1 MSHQTELRREREYTA
16 QVQQLLMAVVQ
27 QYKGYSQYHDE
38 NIRLMLSDAWE
49 ELRMKPTALSPQ
61 DLQQL
66 SAEIDHILARR
77 AFSAD
82 LVKRYERMLLEPF
95 FARID
100 FAEDGQSEPEK
111 IVIGL
116 YSLKNEK
123 GRIMVHD
130 WRAPVC
136 SLYYDAMPGP
146 AGYQSPSGLIQGRL
160 TLKRQYRMEQGR
172 LRYFVDTDVSIGD
185 GLLLDILSRATSTH
199 MRSIVSTI
207 QKEQNAAIRQE
218 KARVLCVVGGAGSG
232 KTSVAMHRAAY
243 LMYHQ
248 RSLLEASRV
257 AVLSPGSAFT
267 EYISTVLPDLGEE
280 NAQALTLRQVLSQA
294 LGKSCETP
302 LKQTERL
309 LQGDPL
315 RLDSVAFKSGPQFAE
330 RIERFCAAFRA
341 QGPALETLALGK
353 SVLAKKEE
361 LERLYRVEFRML
373 SPALRLVR
381 LKTVLSD
388 RLESW
393 ERSLRKQYETRL
405 VNSYRGRDLDMAT
418 GLAVSQQLQP
428 LRAQI
433 RQMLEPDPLSLFAQ
447 AMAGAPQALE
457 QAARENAQAGLIW
470 WEDAPA
476 IACLL
481 LKLGFV
487 QPDRRILHL
496 LIDEAQDYS
505 DAALRAL
512 RLYYPRAHVTLL
524 GDPNQ
529 RTCPG
534 MPPCR
539 PEDWGPC
546 FGEPD
551 APVIRLSKC
560 YRSTLPITRLCNALL
575 PLGAKS
581 QEFGREGESPLMQPY
596 SEDALLEHAAQWRT
610 QPNLR
615 TIAVITRSQAQAS
628 ALAKRLGDC
637 VLLTGEADDM
647 LPDAGGLV
655 VGSYQVMK
663 GLEFDAVAVV
673 WPGCP
678 LTEEEQRRLYTACS
692 RALHALCLFAD
703 PQLIRD
709 LAIVI

>member
-1 MSHQTELRREREYTA
+1 MSQPTDLRREREYTA
-16 QVQQLLMAVVQ
+16 KVQQLLMAMIQ
-27 QYKGYSQYHDE
+27 QYKGYNQYHDE
-38 NIRLMLSDAWE
+38 NIRQMLSDAWD

-66 SAEIDHILARR
+66 SAEIDHVLARR

-82 LVKRYERMLLEPF
+82 LVRRYERMVLEPF
-95 FARID
+95 FARVD
-100 FAEDGQSEPEK
+100 FAEPEQKRPDK

-116 YSLKNEK
+116 YSLKDPK
-123 GRIMVHD
+123 GRILVHD

-146 AGYQSPSGLIQGRL
+146 ASYQSPSGLIEGRL
-160 TLKRQYRMEQGR
+160 TRKRQYRMERGR
-172 LRYFVDTDVSIGD
+172 LEYYVDTDVSIGD

-218 KARVLCVVGGAGSG
+218 KARVLSVVGGAGSG

-248 RSLLEASRV
+248 RSLLEASRL
-257 AVLSPGSAFT
+257 AVLSPGSAFS

-280 NAQALTLRQVLSQA
+280 NVQALTLRQALTHA
-294 LGKSCETP
+294 LGKPCEAP
-302 LKQTERL
+302 LKQAERL
-309 LQGDPL
+309 LEGDAL
-315 RLDSVAFKSGPQFAE
+315 RLESVSFKGGASFVE
-330 RIERFCAAFRA
+330 FLDRFCLDFWAR
-341 QGPALETLALGK
+341 GPAMETLTLGK
-353 SVLAKKEE
+353 NVLAGKAE

-381 LKTVLSD
+381 LKTVLTQ
-388 RLESW
+388 RLERW
-393 ERSLRKQYETRL
+393 EQSLHKQYESRL
-405 VNSYRGRDLDMAT
+405 VGSYRGRELDMAAR
-418 GLAVSQQLQP
+418 LAVSQQLQP

-433 RQMLEPDPLSLFAQ
+433 RRMLEPDPLALFAQ
-447 AMAGAPQALE
+447 AMAAAPQALA
-457 QAARENAQAGLIW
+457 QAAQENAQAGLIW

-476 IACLL
+476 VAYLL

-505 DAALRAL
+505 GAALSTL

-534 MPPCR
+534 MPPCQ
-539 PEDWGPC
+539 PQQWGAC

-551 APVIRLSKC
+551 APIIHLSKC

-575 PLGAKS
+575 PLDAKS
-581 QEFGREGESPLMQPY
+581 QEFGREGQFPLMQPY
-596 SEDALLEHAAQWRT
+596 SEQALLDSVAQWRG
-610 QPNLR
+610 QPGMR
-615 TIAVITRSQAQAS
+615 TIAVITRSQAQAL
-628 ALAKRLGDC
+628 ALAKRLAGC
-637 VLLTGEADDM
+637 VLLTGEDGDV
-647 LPDAGGLV
+647 LPEDGGLV

-673 WPGCP
+673 WPACP
-678 LTEEEQRRLYTACS
+678 LTEDERRRLYTACS
-692 RALHALCLFAD
+692 RALHALCFFAD